1 MLKKLVRIRARKK
14 EASWKEN
21 IRKYEWFTFPS
32 ISIQP
37 PVKKETTI
45 FPRRGGDRLEQLLI
59 SSILVHFASVAINR
73 EAVIHCEIHR

>member
-32 ISIQP
+32 VSITAREEGNDDFSAARRRP
-37 PVKKETTI
+37 P
-45 FPRRGGDRLEQLLI
+45 
-59 SSILVHFASVAINR
+59 
-73 EAVIHCEIHR
+73 